1 MYCIYVYAFIWTLIH
16 NCRKLCFL
24 TTTALVGFGEVP
36 RDQCCNSTKR
46 GGSLPGDRRR
56 ALKQEHTED
65 PMSRWPVAWNLKQRN
80 PWFSGF
86 LLCPV
91 WQSVEPSLNMCLDV
105 SLRLIIFALL
115 LVFYFIRKILPRT
128 SKLDS
133 FNLDVGFSFDL
144 NGEPCPY
151 VVQHLSWQAAPNL
164 CANLV
169 LDMSFFHFHHYL
181 IIWKMSKKRWCMI
194 CLKRMPVCVYM
205 YMYIYLYTY
214 HIR

>member
-1 MYCIYVYAFIWTLIH
+1 MPLFELLFTTVENSVSWPARHWSVLERYHETSAATAQNVEVAFQEI
-16 NCRKLCFL
+16 
-24 TTTALVGFGEVP
+24 A
-36 RDQCCNSTKR
+36 
-46 GGSLPGDRRR
+46 RR

-144 NGEPCPY
+144 NGEPCLY

-169 LDMSFFHFHHYL
+169 LDMSFFIS
-181 IIWKMSKKRWCMI
+181 III
-194 CLKRMPVCVYM
+194 
-205 YMYIYLYTY
+205 
-214 HIR
+214 